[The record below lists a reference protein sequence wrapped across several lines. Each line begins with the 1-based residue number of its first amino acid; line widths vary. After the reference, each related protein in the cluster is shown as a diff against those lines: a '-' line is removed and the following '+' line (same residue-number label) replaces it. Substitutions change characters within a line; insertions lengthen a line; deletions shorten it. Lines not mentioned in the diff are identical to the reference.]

1 MNTTEILTKIKTL
14 LGVESEE
21 IKLAQMKLEDGMTI
35 VESENFD
42 EGDEIVIITEDGKVA
57 LPEGDY
63 KLEDGK
69 MIVVREEGVI
79 AEVKSEEEKEE
90 KEEKEKDEEYEEEYE
105 EVENSEATKE
115 PKKIIKSVSEEV
127 HFTEMEDLKKENAEL
142 ANLYNEVKEELDAL
156 KLKADS
162 SKEEI
167 TEEKTEMAEEKPKAE
182 EKIEPIVHNPENKE
196 PVNLGRRI
204 SSQKQRTIMDS
215 VFTKISNKN
224 NNN

>member
-69 MIVVREEGVI
+69 MIVVREEGII

-90 KEEKEKDEEYEEEYE
+90 KEEKEKEEEYE
-105 EVENSEATKE
+105 EVENSEETKE

-127 HFTEMEDLKKENAEL
+127 HFTEMENLKKENESLKKEL
-142 ANLYNEVKEELDAL
+142 EELKLKAVEVKEET
-156 KLKADS
+156 
-162 SKEEI
+162 ETVE
-167 TEEKTEMAEEKPKAE
+167 EEKTEMAEEKPKAE

-196 PVNLGRRI
+196 QVNLGRRI
-204 SSQKQRTIMDS
+204 SPQKQRTIMDS
-215 VFTKISNKN
+215 VFSKISNKN